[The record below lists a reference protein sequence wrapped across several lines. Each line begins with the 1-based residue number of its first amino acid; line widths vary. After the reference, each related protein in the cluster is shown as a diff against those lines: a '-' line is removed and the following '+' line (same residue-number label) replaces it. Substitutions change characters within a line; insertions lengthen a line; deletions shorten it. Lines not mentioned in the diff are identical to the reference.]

1 MAQINSM
8 PTGPAGNVTSRSRGP
23 SGMGSIP
30 TGNATSSGQ
39 RPPHQT
45 GSMPDPIPSFRFRI
59 ELDGI
64 IEAGFTE
71 CKGLGMKWKVFQY
84 KEGGVNEYVHQLPE
98 RVEYSKITLKR
109 GIALSSALWD
119 WCQQGILDGQV
130 KRRNVSIILFDKVGD
145 EVREV
150 KRWNLRDAFPIKWSG
165 PDLKADS
172 KNVAIETLEFVH
184 HGLMLDE

>member
-1 MAQINSM
+1 MAQID
-8 PTGPAGNVTSRSRGP
+8 
-23 SGMGSIP
+23 SIP
-30 TGNATSSGQ
+30 TGNVASRRRGAPQ
-39 RPPHQT
+39 QT

-84 KEGGVNEYVHQLPE
+84 KEGGVNDLVHQLPE

-109 GIALSSALWD
+109 GMALSSALWN

-130 KRRNVSIILFDKVGD
+130 VRKNVSIILFDKVG
-145 EVREV
+145 EEIREA
-150 KRWNLRDAFPIKWSG
+150 KRWNLRDAFPIKWTG
-165 PDLKADS
+165 PALKADS
-172 KNVAIETLEFVH
+172 KKVAIETLEIVH
-184 HGLMLDE
+184 HGLTLDEGR